1 MATNAK
7 DKSTTTTQPPQRTY
21 LISSTQLT
29 DIMWYLMS
37 RPYAEVVKLMNMLGT
52 LGQLD
57 PKIGADFV
65 KQQSAGMVDA
75 KKWYRFSKTVIGHDR
90 KNLIPKHEITKF
102 IKLVELE
109 KSKWIGSNWKLASH
123 FMHIEDKTC

>member
-29 DIMWYLMS
+29 DIMRYLMS

-52 LGQLD
+52 LNQLD
-57 PKIGADFV
+57 PQLGADFV
-65 KQQSAGMVDA
+65 KKQSTDTIDA
-75 KKWYRFSKTVIGHDR
+75 KK
-90 KNLIPKHEITKF
+90 
-102 IKLVELE
+102 
-109 KSKWIGSNWKLASH
+109 
-123 FMHIEDKTC
+123 